1 MKKILFVTVII
12 CMICSLTAP
21 VSTQAY
27 NWGMMKGKN
36 GNPAQA
42 GKKFDEML
50 PKFEAFYLGDTS
62 KKDIYLTFDN
72 GYENGYTD
80 QILDVL
86 KKQHTPGT
94 FFVTGHYLKTAPD
107 LVKRMVKE
115 GHIIGNHSWS
125 HPDMTVLTDEAIKSE
140 LRRVK
145 EETERLTGQKT
156 MNYLRPPRG
165 VFNERTMK
173 IAKEE
178 GYYHVFWSLAYK
190 DWVVTEQKGAA
201 YAHNEVLKQ
210 IHPGAIMLI
219 HTVSKDNA
227 DALDSII
234 TDLKKQGYVFKS
246 LDDLMISQQLPSPM
260 LY

>member
-1 MKKILFVTVII
+1 
-12 CMICSLTAP
+12 MICSLIAP
-21 VSTQAY
+21 TSTFAY
-27 NWGMMKGKN
+27 SWGMMKGKN

-42 GKKFDEML
+42 GQKFDEML
-50 PKFEAFYLGDTS
+50 PKYEALYLGDTS

-72 GYENGYTD
+72 GYENGYTG

-86 KKQHTPGT
+86 KKHRTPAT
-94 FFVTGHYLKTAPD
+94 FFVTGHYLKTAPE

-115 GHIIGNHSWS
+115 GHIVGNHSWT
-125 HPDMTVLTDEAIKSE
+125 HPDMTVLSDGAIKSE

-165 VFNERTMK
+165 IFNERTMTA
-173 IAKEE
+173 AKEE
-178 GYYHVFWSLAYK
+178 GYYHIFWSLAYK
-190 DWVVTEQKGAA
+190 DWIVNEQKGAA
-201 YAHNEVLKQ
+201 YAHAEVLKQ
-210 IHPGAIMLI
+210 IHPGAILLI

-246 LDDLMISQQLPSPM
+246 LDDLMISKQLPNPM